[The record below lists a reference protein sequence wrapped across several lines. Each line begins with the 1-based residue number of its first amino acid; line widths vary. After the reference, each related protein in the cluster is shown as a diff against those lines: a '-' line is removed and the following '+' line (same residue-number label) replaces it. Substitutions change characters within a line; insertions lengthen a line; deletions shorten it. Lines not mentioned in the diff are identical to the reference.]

1 MENVCLGVNFLVC
14 SFSWRDCSEYKKIM
28 FQECSKKLNLHL
40 MELNSSVTV
49 ELFQTLNSNK
59 RERRRVTEHRQS
71 EPKDSN

>member
-14 SFSWRDCSEYKKIM
+14 SCPWRDCSEYKKIM

-40 MELNSSVTV
+40 MELNSSMTV

-59 RERRRVTEHRQS
+59 RERRLVMEYH
-71 EPKDSN
+71 K

>member
-14 SFSWRDCSEYKKIM
+14 SRPWRDCSEYKKIM

-40 MELNSSVTV
+40 MELNSSMTV

-59 RERRRVTEHRQS
+59 RERRRVIMEYHQ
-71 EPKDSN
+71 